1 MYKSTPIDLFY
12 PGLESSPYY
21 RIPGLARLSNGNLIA
36 AADQRLE
43 TESDWG
49 GKIEPAIR
57 IKKTDNNEFSNII
70 KPFKAPNVNSENPSY
85 TIDTCLIPASYES
98 DSKIYMVIDKFK
110 SNGNYLTS
118 KKGTGFVEFDGKK
131 YPILFYTSQ
140 NRLLFEK
147 TNKRYYI
154 KDSKVYTIDHK
165 KTDYTVIMEDTYPFD
180 RLGDIYKKDILIGNI
195 YSDKSTLQVHQTSY
209 LWLTESEDGG
219 KTWSSPVDI
228 TSYVADD
235 RMKFLGVCP
244 GRGIQISSGRIIVPI
259 YFTTDN
265 ADDIYD
271 LREHAAVIF
280 SDDFGKTWMRS
291 KSVNDSETY
300 SAIDGKTFTNTSESQ
315 LVRLNSGTIILF
327 SRTTSDRLLY
337 SYSYDNGGSFGKT
350 LIETDFDSEAFCMVS
365 VCKFEK
371 DNKEYILVSNPKGP
385 GRNNGFVRVMEV
397 GEGEKLKT
405 VKEKQI
411 TETNFTYSCLEL
423 ISDEGIFGLLYEERQ
438 DDKGEEK
445 EFLKYTEFDF
455 EWIMA

>member
-1 MYKSTPIDLFY
+1 MYKSEAIDLFY
-12 PGLESSPYY
+12 PGLEGSPYY
-21 RIPGLARLSNGNLIA
+21 RIPSLVRLSNGNIIA

-49 GKIEPAIR
+49 GLIEPAIR
-57 IKKTDNNEFSNII
+57 IKTKESNGFSDII
-70 KPFKAPNVNSENPSY
+70 KPFKAPDVKSENPSY
-85 TIDTCLIPASYES
+85 TIDTCLIPAEFES
-98 DSKIYMVIDKFK
+98 DSKVYMVIDKFK

-118 KKGTGFVEFDGKK
+118 KKGTGFVDLDGEK
-131 YPILFYTSQ
+131 YPILFHTSQ

-154 KDSKVYTIDHK
+154 KDGQVYTMDHE

-180 RLGDIYKKDILIGNI
+180 RLGDIYEKDRLIGNI

-219 KTWSSPVDI
+219 KTWSNPVDI
-228 TSYVADD
+228 TKDIGDD
-235 RMKFLGVCP
+235 RMMFLGVCP
-244 GRGIQISSGRIIVPI
+244 GRGIQIPSGRIIVPI

-280 SDDFGKTWMRS
+280 SDDYGKTWHRS
-291 KSVNDSETY
+291 KSVNDGKNY
-300 SAIDGKTFTNTSESQ
+300 SALDGKTLTNTSESQ
-315 LVRLNSGTIILF
+315 LIRLNDGTIILF
-327 SRTTSDRLLY
+327 SRTTSDRVLY
-337 SYSYDNGGSFGKT
+337 SYSYNDGESFEKA
-350 LIETDFDSEAFCMVS
+350 LVETDFDSEAFCMVS
-365 VCKFEK
+365 VCKYEK

-385 GRNNGFVRVMEV
+385 GRNNGFIRVMEV
-397 GEGEKLKT
+397 GEGNSLRT
-405 VKEKQI
+405 IKEKQI
-411 TETNFTYSCLEL
+411 TDTNFTYSCLEL
-423 ISDEGIFGLLYEERQ
+423 ISDDGVFGLLYEERQ
-438 DDKGEEK
+438 RDLCEEK

>member
-21 RIPGLARLSNGNLIA
+21 RIPSLARLANGNLIA

-49 GKIEPAIR
+49 GLIEPAMR
-57 IKKTDNNEFSNII
+57 IKIKECNGFSDII
-70 KPFKAPNVNSENPSY
+70 KPFKAPDVKSKKPSY
-85 TIDTCLIPASYES
+85 TIDTCLIPASFES

-118 KKGTGFVEFDGKK
+118 KKGTGFVEFDGKR

-154 KDSKVYTIDHK
+154 KDGKVYTMDHK

-180 RLGDIYKKDILIGNI
+180 RLGDIYKKDNLIGNI

-244 GRGIQISSGRIIVPI
+244 GRGIQIPSGRIIVPI

-300 SAIDGKTFTNTSESQ
+300 SALDGKTFTNTSESQ

-337 SYSYDNGGSFGKT
+337 SYSYDNGESFGKT